1 MHDATKQMVDGLKQA
16 MAAERTGYEFYIL
29 AAKNTQDPEGKAT
42 FEQLAQEEREHFD
55 FLRAH
60 YKSLLEHGT
69 LADGVTLS
77 DHRPLKGDSPI
88 FSASLRD
95 RLKGAHFEMSAL
107 AIAVQLELNGIKHYS
122 EQAKNAAS
130 PEARRFFEDLVA
142 WENGHY
148 EALLRQQQL
157 LQEDYWRENGFDPF

>member
-1 MHDATKQMVDGLKQA
+1 MDEATRQMLEGLKQA
-16 MAAERTGYEFYIL
+16 MAAERTGYEFYAL

-60 YKSLLEHGT
+60 YKSLLEQGK
-69 LADGVTLS
+69 LAEGLTLS
-77 DHRPLKGDSPI
+77 DHRPIKGDSPI
-88 FSASLRD
+88 FSKGLRD

-122 EQAKNAAS
+122 EQAKTAAS
-130 PEARRFFEDLVA
+130 PQARKFYEDLVA

-157 LQEDYWRENGFDPF
+157 LQEDYWAQNGFEPF